1 MLILVV
7 LPFDMFYHAG
17 KAINHMTS
25 SEVCTKVAEKGK
37 HVTFRAYLACKAHDP
52 NARPSILTKKS
63 LPFTYMR
70 PSALFAY
77 TENARFQMSCPRS
90 MSR

>member
-37 HVTFRAYLACKAHDP
+37 HVTFRAYLACRARDLMRGRPQSSRK
-52 NARPSILTKKS
+52 NAYHLRT
-63 LPFTYMR
+63 
-70 PSALFAY
+70 
-77 TENARFQMSCPRS
+77 
-90 MSR
+90 